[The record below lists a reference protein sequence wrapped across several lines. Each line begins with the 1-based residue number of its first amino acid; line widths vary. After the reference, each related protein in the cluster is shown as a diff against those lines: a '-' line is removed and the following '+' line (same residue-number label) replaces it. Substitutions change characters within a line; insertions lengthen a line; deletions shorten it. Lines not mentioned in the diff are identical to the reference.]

1 MLMQRPEIKIE
12 KISDYEGIF
21 VIEPLERGF
30 GHTLGNSLR
39 RVLLSSIQGYGV
51 TSIKIEGVLHEFST
65 IEGVKEDTTELILNL
80 KKLVIRSKSEE
91 PIKIT
96 LRKKEPGVVWAGDI
110 QVPAEAEIVNKD
122 LYIATL
128 NEDGRL
134 EMEMTVEKGRG
145 YVSAEENKRGREES
159 VGEIP
164 IDAIFSPVL
173 RVTYEVAETRV
184 RQRTDFDKL
193 TLYVKTD
200 ASIKPD
206 EALSQAAKILDNHL
220 VLLMNLSAKSME
232 EKVFGAS
239 EPLLKHSNLPAIEE
253 LELSARSFNCLKREG
268 IDTVD
273 KLISYSEE
281 ELIEIKNFG
290 TKSIDEVKEKLKA
303 LNLRL
308 RS

>member
-1 MLMQRPEIKIE
+1 MLMQKPEIKIE
-12 KISDYEGIF
+12 KIDDHESIF

-39 RVLLSSIQGYGV
+39 RVLLSSIQGYGI

-145 YVSAEENKRGREES
+145 YVSAEENKRGKES

-164 IDAIFSPVL
+164 IDTIFSPVV

-184 RQRTDFDKL
+184 GQRTDFDKL

-200 ASIKPD
+200 GSIKPD
-206 EALSQAAKILDNHL
+206 EALSQTAKILNNHL

-239 EPLLKHSNLPAIEE
+239 EPLLKHSNLPAIED
-253 LELSARSFNCLKREG
+253 LDLSARSFNCLKREG
-268 IDTVD
+268 IDTVE

-281 ELIEIKNFG
+281 ELLDIKNFG
-290 TKSIDEVKEKLKA
+290 TKSIDEVKEKLKT

-308 RS
+308 KS

>member
-1 MLMQRPEIKIE
+1 MLMQKPEIKIE
-12 KISDYEGIF
+12 KIDDCEGIF

-51 TSIKIEGVLHEFST
+51 TSIKVEGVLHEFST

-80 KKLVIRSKSEE
+80 KKLVFRSKSEE

-96 LRKKEPGVVWAGDI
+96 LRKKKPGVVWAGDI

-145 YVSAEENKRGREES
+145 YVSAEQNKRGKES

-164 IDAIFSPVL
+164 IDTIFSPVL

-184 RQRTDFDKL
+184 GQRTDFDKL

-200 ASIKPD
+200 GSSKPD

-232 EKVFGAS
+232 EEVFGAS
-239 EPLLKHSNLPAIEE
+239 ELLLKHGNLPAIED
-253 LELSARSFNCLKREG
+253 LRLSARSFNCLKREG
-268 IDTVD
+268 IDTID

-281 ELIEIKNFG
+281 ELMEIKNFG
-290 TKSIDEVKEKLKA
+290 AKSIDEVKEKLKT
-303 LNLRL
+303 LNLKL
-308 RS
+308 KS

>member
-1 MLMQRPEIKIE
+1 MLMQKPEIKIE
-12 KISDYEGIF
+12 KIDDHESIF

-39 RVLLSSIQGYGV
+39 RVLLSSIQGYGI

-134 EMEMTVEKGRG
+134 EMEMTVEEGRG
-145 YVSAEENKRGREES
+145 YVSAEENKRGKES

-164 IDAIFSPVL
+164 IDTIFSPVL

-184 RQRTDFDKL
+184 GQRTDFDKL

-200 ASIKPD
+200 GSIKPD

-239 EPLLKHSNLPAIEE
+239 EPLLKHSNLPAIED

-268 IDTVD
+268 IDTVE

-281 ELIEIKNFG
+281 ELLDIKNFG

-308 RS
+308 KS

>member
-1 MLMQRPEIKIE
+1 MLMQKPEIKIE
-12 KISDYEGIF
+12 KIDDHESIF

-39 RVLLSSIQGYGV
+39 RVLLSSIQGYGI

-145 YVSAEENKRGREES
+145 YVSAEENKRGKES

-164 IDAIFSPVL
+164 IDTIFSPVV

-184 RQRTDFDKL
+184 GQRTDFDKL

-200 ASIKPD
+200 GSIKPD

-239 EPLLKHSNLPAIEE
+239 EPLLKHSNLPAIED
-253 LELSARSFNCLKREG
+253 LDLSARSFNCLKREG
-268 IDTVD
+268 IDTVE

-281 ELIEIKNFG
+281 ELLDIKNFG
-290 TKSIDEVKEKLKA
+290 TKSIDEVKEKLKT

-308 RS
+308 KS

>member
-1 MLMQRPEIKIE
+1 MLMQKPEIKIE
-12 KISDYEGIF
+12 KIDDYEGIF
-21 VIEPLERGF
+21 VTEPLERGF

-39 RVLLSSIQGYGV
+39 RVLLSSIQGYGI

-91 PIKIT
+91 PIRIT
-96 LRKKEPGVVWAGDI
+96 LRKKEPGVVRAGDI

-122 LYIATL
+122 FYIATL

-134 EMEMTVEKGRG
+134 EMEMTVKKGRG
-145 YVSAEENKRGREES
+145 YVSAEENKRGRES
-159 VGEIP
+159 VGEMP
-164 IDAIFSPVL
+164 IDTIFSPVL
-173 RVTYEVAETRV
+173 RVNYEVAETRV
-184 RQRTDFDKL
+184 GQRTDFDKL
-193 TLYVKTD
+193 TLYVKTNG
-200 ASIKPD
+200 SIKPD

-232 EKVFGAS
+232 ERVFDAS
-239 EPLLKHSNLPAIEE
+239 EPLLKHSNLPAIED
-253 LELSARSFNCLKREG
+253 LDLSARSFNCLKREG
-268 IDTVD
+268 IDTID

-281 ELIEIKNFG
+281 ELLEIKNFG
-290 TKSIDEVKEKLKA
+290 TKSIDEVKEKLKT

-308 RS
+308 KS

>member
-1 MLMQRPEIKIE
+1 MLMQKPEIKIE
-12 KISDYEGIF
+12 KIDDHESIF

-39 RVLLSSIQGYGV
+39 RVLLSSIQGYGI

-134 EMEMTVEKGRG
+134 EMEMTVEEGRG
-145 YVSAEENKRGREES
+145 YVSAEENKRGKES

-164 IDAIFSPVL
+164 IDTIFSPVV

-184 RQRTDFDKL
+184 GQRTDFDKL

-200 ASIKPD
+200 GSIKPD

-239 EPLLKHSNLPAIEE
+239 EPLLKHSNLPAIED

-268 IDTVD
+268 IDTVE

-281 ELIEIKNFG
+281 ELLDIKNFG

-308 RS
+308 KS

>member
-1 MLMQRPEIKIE
+1 MLMQKPEIKIE
-12 KISDYEGIF
+12 KIDDYEGLF

-39 RVLLSSIQGYGV
+39 RVLLSSIQGYGI

-110 QVPAEAEIVNKD
+110 QVPAEVEIVNKD

-145 YVSAEENKRGREES
+145 YVSAEENKRGRES
-159 VGEIP
+159 VSEIP
-164 IDAIFSPVL
+164 IDTIFSPVL

-184 RQRTDFDKL
+184 GQRTDFDKL

-200 ASIKPD
+200 GSIKPD

-232 EKVFGAS
+232 EEVFGAS
-239 EPLLKHSNLPAIEE
+239 ESLLRHSNFPAIED

-281 ELIEIKNFG
+281 ELLEIKNFG
-290 TKSIDEVKEKLKA
+290 TKSIDEVKEKLKT
-303 LNLRL
+303 LNLKL
-308 RS
+308 KS

>member
-1 MLMQRPEIKIE
+1 MLMQKPEIKIE
-12 KISDYEGIF
+12 KIDDHESIF

-39 RVLLSSIQGYGV
+39 RVLLSSIQGYGI

-134 EMEMTVEKGRG
+134 EMEMTVEEGRG
-145 YVSAEENKRGREES
+145 YVSAEENKRGKES

-164 IDAIFSPVL
+164 IDTIFSSVL

-184 RQRTDFDKL
+184 GQRTDFDKL

-200 ASIKPD
+200 GSIKPD

-239 EPLLKHSNLPAIEE
+239 EPLLKHSNLPAIED

-268 IDTVD
+268 IDTVE

-281 ELIEIKNFG
+281 ELLDIKNFG

-308 RS
+308 KS